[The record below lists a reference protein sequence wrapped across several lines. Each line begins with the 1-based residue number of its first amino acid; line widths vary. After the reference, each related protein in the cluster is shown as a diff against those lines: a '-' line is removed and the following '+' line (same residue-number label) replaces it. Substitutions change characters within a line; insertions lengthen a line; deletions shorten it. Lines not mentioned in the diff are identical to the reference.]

1 MKLDRVILFD
11 GVCNLCNGAVQY
23 VIRHDPKANFNFASL
38 QSNIGQQL
46 LQSNGLS
53 QQQFDSFVL
62 IENNIA
68 YTKST
73 AALRVAK
80 KLKGPV
86 KILYGFIIIP
96 RFLRDWLYEFIAA
109 NRYRWFGKKES
120 CMIPGPDLKQRFL
133 ND

>member
-1 MKLDRVILFD
+1 
-11 GVCNLCNGAVQY
+11 
-23 VIRHDPKANFNFASL
+23 
-38 QSNIGQQL
+38 
-46 LQSNGLS
+46 
-53 QQQFDSFVL
+53 
-62 IENNIA
+62 
-68 YTKST
+68 
-73 AALRVAK
+73 VAK

-120 CMIPGPDLKQRFL
+120 CMIPSPDLKQRFL